1 MIFLLKKKERSMSKA
16 YVSLKKSVIAKIT
29 THDLVNKTC
38 FMSNCVKIEID
49 LYVINF
55 TNQFLY
61 PIQ

>member
-1 MIFLLKKKERSMSKA
+1 MSKA

-61 PIQ
+61 SIQYKYF